1 MPSITTKNMSFEKA
15 LRIFR
20 KKVENSG
27 MKDKLREKEY
37 YEKPTAKRRRK
48 ISTPSYTQVINPLYT
63 TSINKWKN
71 YNNIIN
77 PMPNLEKWVRKFNYY
92 FF

>member
-37 YEKPTAKRRRK
+37 YEKPNWKRKRKLKSAIKRQQREQAKEQSYYKDYRKKLKRRD
-48 ISTPSYTQVINPLYT
+48 
-63 TSINKWKN
+63 
-71 YNNIIN
+71 
-77 PMPNLEKWVRKFNYY
+77 
-92 FF
+92 

>member
-1 MPSITTKNMSFEKA
+1 MPSINTKNMSFEKA

-48 ISTPSYTQVINPLYT
+48 LKSAIKRQQRERAKEQSYWNDYR
-63 TSINKWKN
+63 KKFGRKN
-71 YNNIIN
+71 
-77 PMPNLEKWVRKFNYY
+77 
-92 FF
+92 

>member
-37 YEKPTAKRRRK
+37 YEKPNWKRKRKLKSAIKRQQREQAKERAYWNDYRKKLKRRD
-48 ISTPSYTQVINPLYT
+48 
-63 TSINKWKN
+63 
-71 YNNIIN
+71 
-77 PMPNLEKWVRKFNYY
+77 
-92 FF
+92 